1 MANPWVQNFLVFLIL
16 LNAVI
21 LGLETDADIMNSMGP
36 QLLLIDHL
44 ILWIFI
50 AGVVVLITAIE
61 HELRIV
67 HRELSELRQLLE
79 KKTEQSPPL
88 P

>member
-1 MANPWVQNFLVFLIL
+1 MNHVYHSSSPWKNRIEDFMENPWIQNLFV
-16 LNAVI
+16 
-21 LGLETDADIMNSMGP
+21 
-36 QLLLIDHL
+36 DHV

-50 AGVVVLITAIE
+50 AGVLVLITAIE

>member
-1 MANPWVQNFLVFLIL
+1 MNHVYHSSSPWKNRIEDFTENPWIQNLFV
-16 LNAVI
+16 
-21 LGLETDADIMNSMGP
+21 
-36 QLLLIDHL
+36 DHV